1 MSGVVSILLGSSC
14 QLDSGRDDV
23 KGGIDLDQLPPLIT
37 LRVLAS
43 AARAER
49 FMDASQGCCCEPF
62 AVFCDSI
69 PFVYGAGRNLW
80 SMRSFFLILW
90 HPLEFR
96 C

>member
-62 AVFCDSI
+62 AVFLI
-69 PFVYGAGRNLW
+69 PFPSFMELEGTCVN
-80 SMRSFFLILW
+80 RSFFLILW
-90 HPLEFR
+90 HPLEF
-96 C
+96 